1 VEQKLGLDYVDS
13 AGANDWSGLYASQ
26 AGGETVLNGHLVSRQ
41 TIPDVKGMGL
51 RDALYMLESMDLRVT
66 VKGSGKVRSQE
77 PGPGSPIKRSETILL
92 QLN

>member
-1 VEQKLGLDYVDS
+1 
-13 AGANDWSGLYASQ
+13 LYASQ
-26 AGGETVLNGHLVSRQ
+26 AGGGTVLNRHLVPRQ

-51 RDALYMLESMDLRVT
+51 RDALYMLESMDLRVA

-77 PGPGSPIKRSETILL
+77 PEPGSPIKRSETILL